1 MSNGQP
7 ERASTD
13 SGAGDVGYASSPTLL
28 RVEALSV
35 SVARRRVRR
44 RSSTTEEAVGR
55 RILNDISLHLSGA
68 EILGVVGE
76 SGSGKS
82 TLALALLGFCASGL
96 EINAGKVE
104 LAGTDVIALPESE
117 RRRLRG
123 SVISYVPQDPP
134 AALNPAHSVEKT
146 LRRMIRAHGGVEEES
161 RGEPAQTQERI
172 CSALRLVDLPTDDMF
187 LRKYPHQLSGGQQ
200 QRLAIATAV
209 VCRPQVVVFDEP
221 TTGLDPITQE
231 YVLTSIA
238 HLRAATD
245 MAIVVISH
253 DLSAVK
259 RIADRVAVMNEGRI
273 VESAT
278 TMQMWKHPRE
288 EYTQS
293 LLAAMPHFS
302 ATAEAGFTGAGYNPD
317 DDDGP
322 GVGGMPVLEI
332 QGLSIAHRT
341 PHGKPH
347 AVLEDANLTVGRGER
362 VAIVGASGSGKT
374 SLARAVVGLLEPS
387 AGTVKLDDTRLA
399 GLVTSRDRA
408 DLQRV
413 QIVFQNPYSA
423 LNPRRRVGDAIADPL
438 RRLRGIDRKAA
449 RSRSLELLEEVG
461 LPRSFAHRLPA
472 QLSGGERQRVAIA
485 QAISVNPDVL
495 ICDEI
500 TSALDVQSQAKV
512 LDLLRGLSEHRQ
524 MALVFISH
532 DLAVVDQF
540 AQRIVVVADG
550 SIVEEGTPFDILR
563 HPKHA
568 YTKQYV
574 SAALSEDL
582 APELPK
588 DS

>member
-7 ERASTD
+7 DRASTD

-512 LDLLRGLSEHRQ
+512 LDLLRGLSEHSQ

-568 YTKQYV
+568 YTTQYV